1 MCPNGVIN
9 DGFARSGSIY
19 LMQAKE
25 WSPSQ
30 FMAHDPQIPYRHD
43 LLNERVESI
52 LSLT

>member
-1 MCPNGVIN
+1 MCPNGVIK
-9 DGFARSGSIY
+9 DGFVKSGSIY

-30 FMAHDPQIPYRHD
+30 FMAHDPQIPSLHD
-43 LLNERVESI
+43 LLKESVESI